1 MKKYENEEFR
11 TWNIGTSQ
19 KKNPSETEGRRYE
32 NEEFRT
38 WNIRVSRNAY
48 YVPDNRSAGANGTG
62 QRS

>member
-1 MKKYENEEFR
+1 MKRYENEEFR
-11 TWNIGTSQ
+11 TWNIAADQ
-19 KKNPSETEGRRYE
+19 KNPHETEEKRYE

-48 YVPDNRSAGANGTG
+48 YVPNSRSAGVNGTG